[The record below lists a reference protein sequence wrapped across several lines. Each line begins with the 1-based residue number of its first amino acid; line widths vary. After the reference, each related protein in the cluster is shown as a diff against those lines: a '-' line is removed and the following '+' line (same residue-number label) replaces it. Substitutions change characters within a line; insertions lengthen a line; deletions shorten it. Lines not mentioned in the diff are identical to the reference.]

1 MMSMGTGICLRGRKW
16 YACTSMTVPMEM
28 ARASTPLAPL
38 RRTWPSPAP
47 QSNALLTTWSG
58 WAEWKSSP
66 VTGRTA
72 ARPPTCTDY
81 GNESRRK
88 NSLPTKGRVI
98 ADHPEGPRR
107 RIIIFREQKY
117 IPLLISPVP
126 VVIQRHFPDM
136 VIGCHA
142 GE

>member
-1 MMSMGTGICLRGRKW
+1 MSFFNDVYGDRDLSARTKTVCLYLHDRANSEGESW
-16 YACTSMTVPMEM
+16 YAI
-28 ARASTPLAPL
+28 APS
-38 RRTWPSPAP
+38 RRTWVSPAP

-88 NSLPTKGRVI
+88 NSLPTKGRLRQLTGPGAGSLRPTQKV
-98 ADHPEGPRR
+98 PEEG
-107 RIIIFREQKY
+107 
-117 IPLLISPVP
+117 LLSSEN
-126 VVIQRHFPDM
+126 RNTFLS
-136 VIGCHA
+136 
-142 GE
+142 

>member
-1 MMSMGTGICLRGRKW
+1 MMSMGTGICLPGQKR
-16 YACTSMTVPMEM
+16 YVYTFMTGPIVRV
-28 ARASTPLAPL
+28 RAGMLSAPS
-38 RRTWPSPAP
+38 RRTWVSPAP

-88 NSLPTKGRVI
+88 NSLPTKGRLRQLTGPGAGSLRPTQKV
-98 ADHPEGPRR
+98 PEEG
-107 RIIIFREQKY
+107 
-117 IPLLISPVP
+117 LLSSENRNKMVP
-126 VVIQRHFPDM
+126 IERTVL
-136 VIGCHA
+136 
-142 GE
+142 